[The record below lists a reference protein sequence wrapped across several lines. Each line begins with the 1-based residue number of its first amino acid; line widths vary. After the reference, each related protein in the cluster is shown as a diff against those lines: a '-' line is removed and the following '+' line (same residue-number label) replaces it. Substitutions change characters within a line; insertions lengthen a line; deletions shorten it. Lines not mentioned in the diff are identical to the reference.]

1 MRGKELCVHKDDDLE
16 NKTLTAGQ
24 PLTIAPPKID
34 PQWPWVLEEI
44 TQRKSDG
51 QILKHTA
58 TGMTTAQVN
67 KIRINYASGKDH
79 FDFRR
84 GKPMQLEFE
93 DATTTLKLTRQGPS
107 RGHLKVVNMK
117 ETIEGAV
124 KNAIGKENENNK
136 T

>member
-1 MRGKELCVHKDDDLE
+1 MRGKELCVHKDNDLE
-16 NKTLTAGQ
+16 NKTLVAGE
-24 PLTIAPPKID
+24 PLTIAPPTID
-34 PQWPWVLEEI
+34 PSWPWVLEEI

-58 TGMTTAQVN
+58 VGMSTSQVN
-67 KIRINYASGKDH
+67 KIRINYATGKDH

-107 RGHLKVVNMK
+107 RGNLKVVNIK
-117 ETIEGAV
+117 DEIKKAGL
-124 KNAIGKENENNK
+124 NAIGKENEK
-136 T
+136 IET